1 MESVTTPKGDFP
13 TRQSQHRAS
22 LVLKVDL
29 KIFLYGS
36 DCTDFGVY
44 KKLIILIIEYSRRLN
59 MIILL
64 VFTEEKVIS
73 KLYFTCYYEYSKFD
87 FTRCF

>member
-1 MESVTTPKGDFP
+1 
-13 TRQSQHRAS
+13 
-22 LVLKVDL
+22 
-29 KIFLYGS
+29 
-36 DCTDFGVY
+36 
-44 KKLIILIIEYSRRLN
+44 